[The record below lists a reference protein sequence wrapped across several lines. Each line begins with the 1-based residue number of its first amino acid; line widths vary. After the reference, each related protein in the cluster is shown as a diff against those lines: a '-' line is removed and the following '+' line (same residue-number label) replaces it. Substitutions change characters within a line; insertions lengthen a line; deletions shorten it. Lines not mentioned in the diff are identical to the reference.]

1 MASGLNNY
9 LSLVLRSAIEL
20 LYRTRCLLEH
30 INDIDP
36 IRSRNYR
43 PLLKTT
49 IAHLKHNDQVLFKTM
64 VTAKE
69 HLLTPDAELHDRMI
83 DQLRTSLSVHFHQ
96 FQLIHEY
103 LAYLPVDDALPEAAF
118 VMERLFGTHIKNDNP
133 CIILDSLFSAY
144 EFPFLENLQR
154 QLPQPTDIAGKTDRS
169 KVLALALCDRNSP
182 LGWAVLAHEYGHAI
196 EQDINASVDFRREV
210 AKQRGI
216 SLEELDRTGERF
228 SISDEFTYKYENNI
242 TSDSFKVA
250 KKWCVEIFADLI
262 AAKAIGPPAILA
274 ILSLDFCMLPCGK
287 RYKPGHTHPPTAWR
301 IFFTRRFLRQRGTS
315 NRLTSQSK
323 VFFKALQYEQ
333 VLDNQDVSV
342 RKKETEW
349 IYLFYKRWGRR
360 LAADVGAYVH
370 SHIELSCP
378 TFDPKSIDRCI
389 DRLNKNRPIGT
400 QGPTKLELQEQLS
413 TYNLDIPNDPSRR
426 KKQFYKLVG
435 QFAEKPL
442 PVSTILLAGYEHR
455 DQIIQDFVASFLTS
469 QDTVEDIVTYS
480 IERMLKADDKL
491 IASIRSSEV
500 SGRLIED
507 INAKRTDD
515 KGVGG

>member
-9 LSLVLRSAIEL
+9 LSLVLRSAIEV
-20 LYRTRCLLEH
+20 LYRSKCLLKH
-30 INDIDP
+30 IDDIDP
-36 IRSRNYR
+36 IRARSYG
-43 PLLKTT
+43 PLLNPTS
-49 IAHLKHNDQVLFKTM
+49 AYLERNDRILLKTM
-64 VTAKE
+64 VTAKDCLSNTDKNAHE
-69 HLLTPDAELHDRMI
+69 RMI
-83 DQLRTSLSVHFHQ
+83 NQLRTSLSVHSDTFRV
-96 FQLIHEY
+96 IHEH
-103 LAYLPVDDALPEAAF
+103 LAYLPAEDALPEAAF
-118 VMERLFGTHIKNDNP
+118 VLENVFGGYFNDDKP
-133 CIILDSLFSAY
+133 CIILDSLFCAY
-144 EFPFLENLQR
+144 EFPFLENLRR
-154 QLPQPTDIAGKTDRS
+154 QLPRPADIVGKTDRS

-228 SISDEFTYKYENNI
+228 SISDEIAHKYEKNI
-242 TSDSFKVA
+242 QSENFQHA
-250 KKWCVEIFADLI
+250 KNWCTEIFADLI
-262 AAKAIGPPAILA
+262 AAKAMGPPAILA
-274 ILSLDFCMLPCGK
+274 ILSLEFCMLPCGE
-287 RYKPGHTHPPTAWR
+287 RYKPLPTHPPTAWR
-301 IFFTRRFLRQRGTS
+301 IFFTRRFLRQMGTS
-315 NRLTSQSK
+315 NRLTSLSK

-333 VLDNQDVSV
+333 VLDNQDVSAL
-342 RKKETEW
+342 KKETEW
-349 IYLFYKRWGRR
+349 IYYWYKRWGRR
-360 LAADVGAYVH
+360 LASDVGAYVH

-378 TFDPKSIDRCI
+378 TFDPKSIERCL

-435 QFAEKPL
+435 QFAEEPL

-455 DQIIQDFVASFLTS
+455 YQIIQDFIESFLS
-469 QDTVEDIVTYS
+469 SKDSVEDIVSDS
-480 IERMLKADDKL
+480 IVRMQKADDKL